1 MLRSGLILANANYAW
16 KNGSN
21 PFEED
26 DGILTALDISNL
38 DLRKTDIVILS
49 ACETGLGDIPSSE
62 GVFGLQRAFKMAGV
76 NTIIMTLWEVP
87 DKETAEF
94 MKMFYKKWKVC
105 KNPKEAFKHAQ
116 NYMMKR
122 YRYQPDKWAAFVL
135 FE

>member
-62 GVFGLQRAFKMAGV
+62 GVFGLQLSL
-76 NTIIMTLWEVP
+76 IHI
-87 DKETAEF
+87 
-94 MKMFYKKWKVC
+94 
-105 KNPKEAFKHAQ
+105 
-116 NYMMKR
+116 
-122 YRYQPDKWAAFVL
+122 
-135 FE
+135 